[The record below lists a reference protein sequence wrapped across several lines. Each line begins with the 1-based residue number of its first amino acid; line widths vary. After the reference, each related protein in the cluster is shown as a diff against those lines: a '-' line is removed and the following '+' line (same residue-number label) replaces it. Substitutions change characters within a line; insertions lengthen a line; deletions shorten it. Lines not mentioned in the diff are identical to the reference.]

1 MTRTVKSTL
10 RRPNAED
17 ARHVGLAV
25 QSTQWRSEPMRGLG
39 CAAEGR
45 RENACV
51 SMGELKEKFTFPAKS
66 IASQEPSEYA
76 GRMC

>member
-1 MTRTVKSTL
+1 MQKT
-10 RRPNAED
+10 PD
-17 ARHVGLAV
+17 VGLAA
-25 QSTQWRSEPMRGLG
+25 QSTVWRSELMRGLG

-51 SMGELKEKFTFPAKS
+51 SMSELKEAFTFPAKS
-66 IASQEPSEYA
+66 IASQEQSGYA